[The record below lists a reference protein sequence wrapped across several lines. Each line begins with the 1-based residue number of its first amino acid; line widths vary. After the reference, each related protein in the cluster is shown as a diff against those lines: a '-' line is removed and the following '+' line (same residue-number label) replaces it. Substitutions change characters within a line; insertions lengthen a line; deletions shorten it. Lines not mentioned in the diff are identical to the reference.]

1 MKFESSPSL
10 TINLTTLINLAKFIS
25 VVKFIVKE
33 GEDSNFTDSMK
44 KFVNPEGVISR
55 KVIKT
60 GDRSYCSMV
69 EWVNE
74 ESLANARQQM
84 IAYLDTVRD
93 LLEEISPELGVT
105 DPASGPLIID
115 EQGLITSPGG
125 TISGKIKT

>member
-1 MKFESSPSL
+1 M
-10 TINLTTLINLAKFIS
+10 AKFIS

-33 GEDSNFTDSMK
+33 GEESNFTDSMK

-93 LLEEISPELGVT
+93 LLEEISSELGVT
-105 DPASGPLIID
+105 DPASGPVIID

>member
-1 MKFESSPSL
+1 M
-10 TINLTTLINLAKFIS
+10 AKFIS

-60 GDRSYCSMV
+60 GDRSYWSMV

-74 ESLANARQQM
+74 ESLANVRQQM
-84 IAYLDTVRD
+84 IPFLDTVRD

>member
-1 MKFESSPSL
+1 M
-10 TINLTTLINLAKFIS
+10 AKFIS

-33 GEDSNFTDSMK
+33 GEDSNFTDSIK

-60 GDRSYCSMV
+60 SDRSYCSMV

>member
-1 MKFESSPSL
+1 M
-10 TINLTTLINLAKFIS
+10 AKFIS

-60 GDRSYCSMV
+60 GDRSYWSMV

>member
-1 MKFESSPSL
+1 M
-10 TINLTTLINLAKFIS
+10 AKFIS
-25 VVKFIVKE
+25 VVYFIVKE

-55 KVIKT
+55 KDIKT

>member
-1 MKFESSPSL
+1 M
-10 TINLTTLINLAKFIS
+10 AKFIS
-25 VVKFIVKE
+25 VVKFIVKK

-60 GDRSYCSMV
+60 GDHSYCSMV

-93 LLEEISPELGVT
+93 LLEEISPDLGVT

>member
-1 MKFESSPSL
+1 MS
-10 TINLTTLINLAKFIS
+10 KFIS

-60 GDRSYCSMV
+60 GDYSYCSMV

-105 DPASGPLIID
+105 DPASGQVIID

-125 TISGKIKT
+125 TISGKIQT